1 MHPYLLQQLNRAC
14 TLHPSLSFTA
24 LQSALAQKIP
34 HGDFAAWLQAI
45 DALCFDVEQQVI
57 SEVPT
62 VRGQAEQSALL
73 AVLHALKPWRKGHF
87 ELFGLDVDGEWR
99 SELKYARLQQMG
111 LNLQGKRVLDV
122 GCGNGYYLMRML
134 GDGAKCVL
142 GIDPSFHY
150 LAQYALLSRCFNLE
164 QSALLPLT
172 LDDGEFSDFDV
183 TLSMGVLYHR
193 KDPILHLKQLAT
205 TLAENG
211 ELVLETLIL
220 PDDGDT
226 VLVPAER
233 YAGMRNVYAIP
244 SSKRLQAWLSEAG
257 FEVLAI
263 SQPCATTSAEQ
274 RKTAWIDSYSLDSFL
289 TPDQTQTIEGY
300 PPPLRQIIIAKRFG

>member
-1 MHPYLLQQLNRAC
+1 MNATLQGELHHAC
-14 TLHPSLSFTA
+14 AAHSFLSFEN
-24 LQSALAQKIP
+24 LQSALLQKIP
-34 HGDFAAWLQAI
+34 HGEWETWLRAI
-45 DALCFDVEQQVI
+45 NDLNLDIAEQIITDVPI
-57 SEVPT
+57 
-62 VRGQAEQSALL
+62 VRGEAEQSALL

-87 ELFGLDVDGEWR
+87 ELFGVDLDGEWR

-111 LNLQGKRVLDV
+111 LNFQGKRVLDV

-134 GDGAKCVL
+134 GDGARFVL

-150 LAQYALLSRCFNLE
+150 CAQYYLLKRCFGLE
-164 QSALLPLT
+164 QSAFLPLT
-172 LDDGEFSDFDV
+172 LDDGDFPDFDL

-289 TPDQTQTIEGY
+289 TSDQGQTIEGY
-300 PPPLRQIIIAKRFG
+300 PPPLRQIIVAKRFG